1 MVRPGHSPV
10 FAPVWGASAAS
21 SATRSPALGER
32 YPGVVTLPSL
42 VPTQHAPASGR
53 AARPGCGG
61 CRIPS
66 AVRGERLGDGLAD
79 LRGQVGQREL
89 GRGAGLALG
98 ELGGAR
104 VQAALADGDPERDPD
119 QLGVAELDAGPARP
133 VVHDDVHA
141 RVGQRHVD
149 LLPRLG
155 HRGVVL
161 LGDHDHDLERGH
173 RYRPQDALGVVV
185 DLDDGGH
192 GALDADAV
200 AAHDRPDRLAVRA
213 GHPALHGLGVLGAE
227 LEDVAALDAALPLQ
241 AVPAVDARVAHR
253 DLAQVRPLADVDVAL
268 DVHAAQ
274 VGVVDVGAGVHA
286 APAAERLIGDDR
298 VIAHADHAQAAG
310 QRAQRGADLVRLG
323 RADLVRAGGVD
334 ELLLV

>member
-10 FAPVWGASAAS
+10 FAPVWGAAAAS

-79 LRGQVGQREL
+79 VRGQVGQRDL
-89 GRGAGLALG
+89 DRRAGLALG

-104 VQAALADGDPERDPD
+104 GQAALADGDPERDAD
-119 QLGVAELDAGPARP
+119 QLGIAELHARPDRP
-133 VVHDDVHA
+133 VVHDDVDSGVA
-141 RVGQRHVD
+141 QGRVD

-161 LGDHDHDLERGH
+161 LGDHHHHLERGH
-173 RYRPQDALGVVV
+173 RDRPDDALGVVV

-192 GALDADAV
+192 GAFDADAV

-213 GHPALHGLGVLGAE
+213 GHPDLHGLGVLGAE
-227 LEDVAALDAALPLQ
+227 LEDVADLDAALHLQ
-241 AVPAVDARVAHR
+241 AVPAVDALIAGG
-253 DLAQVRPLADVDVAL
+253 DLAQVRPLADVDVAF

-274 VGVVDVGAGVHA
+274 VGVIDVRAGVHA
-286 APAAERLIGDDR
+286 APTAQRLVRDDR
-298 VIAHADHAQAAG
+298 VIADADRAQAAG
-310 QRAQRGADLVRLG
+310 QRAQGIADLVRLG
-323 RADLVRAGGVD
+323 
-334 ELLLV
+334 